1 MSMALAR
8 RVPCLLTAEIK
19 AERMGYCRD
28 LLNFVKLKDIND
40 LLDGLV
46 TVDKTFLYQHDLEMK
61 FQSLQW
67 KKNVRNRSPRR
78 RKIICLC

>member
-1 MSMALAR
+1 MSMVSAR

-19 AERMGYCRD
+19 AKRMGFCRD

-46 TVDKTFLYQHDLEMK
+46 KVDKTCLYQYDLELK

-67 KKNVRNRSPRR
+67 KKNLRNRPPRR
-78 RKIICLC
+78 